1 MTIEGIRQKGK
12 SLGLSYVQSLSLF
25 LFETVL
31 TWVSETELQELLW
44 LKLSEIFLT
53 DKKQGEL
60 NEIIFY
66 TKEISYERLEASIQ
80 TLLLKKE
87 HEFSKLSW
95 ELLIYDRQLQ
105 IPLEVQLGQVPVAF
119 QLVIRPIW
127 GQDQFPEEGHYLL
140 KMLGDEKNPEIAYRA
155 YPTELNLAECF
166 YEILEN
172 LELIGDLDAY
182 DLACRILKEYPIEGR
197 RIYVHMKEL
206 VERQPMA
213 SLEKRWDT
221 VSGYREYGYMRKRWN
236 KYQKGRKEK
245 TSSWEECMDLL
256 EKFFS
261 PIWKA
266 IQEDTIFFGDWMPS
280 LGRYLD

>member
-1 MTIEGIRQKGK
+1 MTIEEIRRKGK

-44 LKLSEIFLT
+44 LKLSEFCLT
-53 DKKQGEL
+53 EKKQGEL

-66 TKEISYERLEASIQ
+66 TKEISYGRLETSIQ
-80 TLLLKKE
+80 KLFLKKE
-87 HEFSKLSW
+87 HEFSKMSW
-95 ELLIYDRQLQ
+95 KLVIYDRQLQ
-105 IPLEVQLGQVPVAF
+105 IPLEVQLGQVQAAF
-119 QLVIRPIW
+119 QMVIRPVW
-127 GQDQFPEEGHYLL
+127 GQDQFPEEGHYPLR
-140 KMLGDEKNPEIAYRA
+140 MLEKEKNSEIAYCA

-166 YEILEN
+166 YEILEKM
-172 LELIGDLDAY
+172 ELIGDLEAY
-182 DLACRILKEYPIEGR
+182 DLACRILKEYPVEGR

-206 VERQPMA
+206 LEKQPMA
-213 SLEKRWDT
+213 SIKKRWDT
-221 VSGYREYGYMRKRWN
+221 VLGYREYGYMRKRWN

-256 EKFFS
+256 GQFFS